1 MEIDQKRLGKQARL
15 SSIKSQLDF
24 VNYTIETMMAAPQTM
39 IEDGVKA
46 NKEYK
51 LTLEK
56 AYNDLKA
63 EIDLENEVPEDD
75 PGQD

>member
-39 IEDGVKA
+39 IEDGVKS

>member
-24 VNYTIETMMAAPQTM
+24 VNYTIETMSKSPQTM